1 MSMLIRIYDF
11 LNTQNNQWRR
21 LKRQSTDIRFVS
33 VNIFYNQIVEY
44 KKNVLIVRNSEGE
57 VYRYG

>member
-33 VNIFYNQIVEY
+33 VNIFYNQTVEY
-44 KKNVLIVRNSEGE
+44 KKNTLIVNNSDGE
-57 VYRYG
+57 VHRYG